1 MTDIRTLPA
10 HSREIRKVSAMRAL
24 LCPSRVLV
32 VAAYAMAVPATAG
45 LLAQITVTART
56 C

>member
-10 HSREIRKVSAMRAL
+10 LARESRKVSAMRAR
-24 LCPSRVLV
+24 RVLV
-32 VAAYAMAVPATAG
+32 IAAYAMAVPATAG
-45 LLAQITVTART
+45 LLAQIMVTART